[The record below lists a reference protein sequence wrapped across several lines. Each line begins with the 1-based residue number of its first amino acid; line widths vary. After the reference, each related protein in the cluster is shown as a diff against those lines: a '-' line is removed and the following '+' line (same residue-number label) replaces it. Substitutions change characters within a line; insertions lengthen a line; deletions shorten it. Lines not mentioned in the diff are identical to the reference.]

1 MRWIK
6 YLLSTTVLLSF
17 ACDIG
22 EVPVLALT
30 NPLDSETASETGLST
45 PALVFFPDSV
55 SVSLGLS
62 VPTKV
67 YAMEVENL
75 GVAHVQFSYNTNLL
89 TVTSITAGDFFQGS
103 QDPIFLVEDD
113 PEAGTIDIYTSF
125 LGTEAT
131 SVSGTGSLAIITF
144 STKAAGKT
152 TLIYSTDSI
161 LLDPDSNPIDIK
173 GFGEGVI
180 DAQ

>member
-22 EVPVLALT
+22 EVPDLGLT

-75 GVAHVQFSYNTNLL
+75 GIAHVQLIYNSDLL
-89 TVTSITAGDFFQGS
+89 SVTSIAAGDFFQGI
-103 QDPIFLVEDD
+103 QEPIFLEDND
-113 PEAGTIDIYTSF
+113 ADNGTIDIYTSF
-125 LGTEAT
+125 LGTEAN

-152 TLIYSTDSI
+152 ILQYSTDSI
-161 LLDPDSNPIDIK
+161 FLDPDSNPIDIK
-173 GFGEGVI
+173 GFGTGVI
-180 DAQ
+180 EAN